1 MESMPSV
8 IFLSLFLI
16 ALNLSVSM
24 LWAGVVRLQVDSR
37 HQILEG
43 RSFGLA
49 GPYEKLAGRVYFE
62 VDPTNRA
69 DRIITDIDQVSRNER
84 GQVDFS
90 ADFYLLKPMK
100 LERSNKALLLEVC
113 NRGRKSM
120 LSFFNH
126 ASGSLD
132 PSSEM
137 DFGDGFLLRE
147 GYLLLWVGWQFDP
160 PWREDLMRL
169 YAPVANGGGRPIRG
183 LVRSDFVVQQRVDHH
198 LLADRNHLA
207 YPVAD
212 PEAVQNVM
220 TLREGVEDVR
230 RTVLRSRWKFARV
243 EGQNIVNDPRH
254 VYLESGFEPGK
265 IYEVV
270 YLAENPPLVGLGP
283 AAVRDLVALLKR
295 EGSNVLGIPGGSIN
309 RAIGFGISQSGRF
322 LRTFLYYGFN
332 EDEAHCRVFDG
343 VVAHVVGAGRG
354 SFNHRFAQPSRDAH
368 PFMNFF
374 YPTDIFPF
382 TDVEQFDPET
392 ALSDGLLTHHSESPF
407 LPKVFYTN
415 SSYEY
420 WGRAASLIHTSV
432 EGLRDA
438 PLMDNVR
445 IYLFS
450 GTQHGPAGFP
460 PIRTIGQ
467 QMSNPLD
474 FLWSMRAL
482 LKAMDRW
489 VADDVP
495 PPPSCYP
502 RLDDGT
508 LVRAENLSFP
518 NIPGVQFSARFHR
531 AYRVD
536 YGLHFRSRGVITLEP
551 PQVGNPFPVMVPVV
565 DNDGNEMAGIRL
577 PELMV
582 PLATYTGWNLFNVD
596 SGPTHE
602 ISSMVG
608 SYIPFPR
615 TKEERKI
622 RKDPRRSI
630 EERYQSV
637 DNYLG
642 RLSKV
647 TLDLID
653 QGYLLAEDMPEI
665 LRHARRHWDYLAKVK
680 TSQ

>member
-1 MESMPSV
+1 M
-8 IFLSLFLI
+8 SLAVRRGLLLL
-16 ALNLSVSM
+16 ALNLSGSV
-24 LWAGVVRLQVDSR
+24 LWAGVVRVQVDSR

-49 GPYEKLAGRVYFE
+49 GPYERLSGKVYFE
-62 VDPTNRA
+62 VDPTNQVN
-69 DRIITDIDQVSRNER
+69 RIITDIDQASRNER
-84 GQVDFS
+84 GQVEFS
-90 ADFYLLKPMK
+90 ADFYLLKPVN
-100 LERSNKALLLEVC
+100 LGRGNKALLLEVG

-126 ASGSLD
+126 ASSSLD
-132 PSSEM
+132 PTSEI

-160 PWREDLMRL
+160 PRREGLMRL
-169 YAPVANGGGRPIRG
+169 YTPVASESDRPIRG
-183 LVRSDFVVQQRVDHH
+183 LVRSDFVVQQKVDYH
-198 LLADRNHLA
+198 LLADRNHVA
-207 YPVAD
+207 YPVAN

-220 TLREGVEDVR
+220 TVRDGVEDAR
-230 RTVLRSRWKFARV
+230 RTVARSQWKFARL
-243 EGQNIVNDPRH
+243 EGEKVVNDPRH
-254 VYLESGFEPGK
+254 VYLKSAFEPGK

-283 AAVRDLVALLKR
+283 AAIRDLVSLLKR
-295 EGSNVLGIPGGSIN
+295 KGSDVLGVPGGSLN
-309 RAIGFGISQSGRF
+309 RAIRFGVSQSGRF

-332 EDEAHCRVFDG
+332 EDEAHRRVFDG
-343 VVAHVVGAGRG
+343 VMAHVAGAGRG

-382 TDVEQFDPET
+382 TDVEQFDPEA
-392 ALSDGLLTHHSESPF
+392 ALSDGLLTHHLEPPF

-438 PLMDNVR
+438 PLMENVR
-445 IYLFS
+445 IYLFA

-460 PIRTIGQ
+460 PTRTIGQ

-474 FLWSMRAL
+474 FRWSMRAL

-489 VADDVP
+489 VADDVH
-495 PPPSCYP
+495 PPPSRYP

-508 LVRAENLSFP
+508 LVRAEQLGFP
-518 NIPGVQFSARFHR
+518 KIPGVQFSTRLHK

-536 YGLHFRSRGVITLEP
+536 YGPHFRSRGVVTLEP
-551 PQVGNPFPVMVPVV
+551 PQVGNPFPVMVPAV
-565 DNDGNEMAGIRL
+565 DSDGNERAGIRL
-577 PELMV
+577 PELAV
-582 PLATYTGWNLFNVD
+582 PLATYTGWNLFNAK
-596 SGPTHE
+596 SGPTQE

-608 SYIPFPR
+608 SYLPFPR
-615 TKEERKI
+615 TKEQREA

-630 EERYQSV
+630 EERYQSAN
-637 DNYLG
+637 DYFGRLG
-642 RLSKV
+642 RV

-665 LRHARRHWDYLAKVK
+665 VLHGRRHWDYLARR
-680 TSQ
+680 